1 MPRRWLDLVE
11 VEVET
16 MAGHQDGTWLEIRP
30 NRRLVD
36 IPLKFIRQQNVDHI
50 SLLDGIFNRQRLKA
64 MAFGEVIIGT
74 TRSLGDNDIE
84 PAVSQVLSLGMA
96 LAAISNDGNRFAGKN
111 GEVGVSFVVDGGGH
125 EGLLLNQL
133 RKGKSVVLLFFA

>member
-1 MPRRWLDLVE
+1 
-11 VEVET
+11 
-16 MAGHQDGTWLEIRP
+16 
-30 NRRLVD
+30 
-36 IPLKFIRQQNVDHI
+36 
-50 SLLDGIFNRQRLKA
+50 

-125 EGLLLNQL
+125 EGLLLNLL